1 MLSEAKVECLAG
13 VDLSSKHY
21 VLQAFPVEQLTEHEG
36 SELIPTGEL
45 LDISIAVVFVCQ
57 S

>member
-1 MLSEAKVECLAG
+1 MRCL
-13 VDLSSKHY
+13 VSVS
-21 VLQAFPVEQLTEHEG
+21 EQLTEHED

-45 LDISIAVVFVCQ
+45 LDISIAVVFVYQ

>member
-13 VDLSSKHY
+13 VGLSSKHY
-21 VLQAFPVEQLTEHEG
+21 VSQAFPVEQLTEHED